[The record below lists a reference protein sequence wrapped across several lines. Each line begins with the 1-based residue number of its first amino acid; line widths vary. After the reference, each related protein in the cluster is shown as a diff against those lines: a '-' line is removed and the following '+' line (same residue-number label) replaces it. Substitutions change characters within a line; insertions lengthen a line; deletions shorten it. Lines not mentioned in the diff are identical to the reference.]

1 MSSVFWPA
9 VIWKKSPEK
18 QGFTTQTDAMME
30 ALFLKRLY
38 NVS

>member
-9 VIWKKSPEK
+9 VAGKKSMEK
-18 QGFTTQTDAMME
+18 QEITTQTNAMME

>member
-9 VIWKKSPEK
+9 VAGKKSLEK
-18 QGFTTQTDAMME
+18 QGVTTQTDARME